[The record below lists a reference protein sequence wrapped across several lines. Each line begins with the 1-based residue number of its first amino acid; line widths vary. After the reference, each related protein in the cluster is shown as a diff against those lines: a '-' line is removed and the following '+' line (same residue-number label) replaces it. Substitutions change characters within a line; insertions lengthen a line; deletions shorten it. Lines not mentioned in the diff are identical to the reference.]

1 MANMTDWPTVRI
13 SIQIRDSDCEM
24 FRFPLYNFSLI
35 FAVINLLHD
44 PFHTLLRNNSIEMEK
59 GGEVKGRERWMRRMM
74 NRERERER

>member
-1 MANMTDWPTVRI
+1 
-13 SIQIRDSDCEM
+13 M

-59 GGEVKGRERWMRRMM
+59 GGEAKGRERWMRRMM
-74 NRERERER
+74 NREREREREIERERKERESERWI